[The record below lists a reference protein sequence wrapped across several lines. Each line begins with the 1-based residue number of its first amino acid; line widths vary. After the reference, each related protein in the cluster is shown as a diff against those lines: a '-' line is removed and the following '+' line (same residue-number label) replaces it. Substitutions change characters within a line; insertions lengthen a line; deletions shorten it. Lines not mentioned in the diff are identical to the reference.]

1 MKNCLSIFSEFVSDL
16 HSRVTDGD
24 AEDLARWSVGQLCEK
39 LGFDAAWY
47 GWVDLRP
54 QFWEIHANST
64 INLPGDYYNTW
75 LSMSEQDV
83 LAVRMLGNRG
93 RTATYSRLER
103 TQTDGMIHLS
113 DTYGLK
119 KIATAEHWRAGR
131 TASFYVSC
139 YRGGPYASDWTEE
152 EQQFLQCSVDQISKA
167 LEISASE
174 HFLETSKGDAISIFV
189 NEKGLGILGLENL
202 RKNLELC
209 WPDWN
214 GDFLPERLRN
224 LIDEPGEHI
233 LADRK
238 LVMRCENGPK
248 FQGMGLRK
256 ITLRRLRRY
265 DQLTPR
271 ERQVASALAMGK
283 SHKHVAEQLGIAP
296 ATVRNQMRSI
306 YAKLEIDNKV
316 SLAEMVKDQFIG

>member
-24 AEDLARWSVGQLCEK
+24 ADDLARWSVGELSEK

-64 INLPGDYYNTW
+64 VNLPEDYFNTW

-103 TQTDGMIHLS
+103 TQTDGMVFLS

-119 KIATAEHWRAGR
+119 KIATAEHWRVGR
-131 TASFYVSC
+131 TASFYISS
-139 YRGGPYASDWTEE
+139 YRGGPHARDWTEE

-167 LEISASE
+167 MELSASE
-174 HFLETSKGDAISIFV
+174 PSRDTGPTDAISIFV
-189 NEKGLGILGLENL
+189 NEKGLGILGMENL
-202 RKNLELC
+202 RKHLDVY
-209 WPDWN
+209 WPDWD
-214 GDFLPERLRN
+214 GDFLPERLRD
-224 LIDEPGEHI
+224 LIHRPGEHT

-238 LVMRCENGPK
+238 LVVRCENGPK
-248 FQGMGLRK
+248 FRGLGLRK
-256 ITLRRLRRY
+256 ITLRRLRHY

-271 ERQVASALAMGK
+271 EREVARALAMGK

-296 ATVRNQMRSI
+296 ATVRNQIRSI
-306 YAKLEIDNKV
+306 YSKLEIDNKV
-316 SLAEMVKDQFIG
+316 SLAGMVRDHIGC